1 MRRRARDNA
10 ATDDGVTPH
19 WGKSLAVALCRKHG
33 SESSTALTAPLAE
46 VGGATI
52 ARGNF
57 VPIHVVPIH
66 VDETRNTTGE
76 HALAQLPIALGDAVA
91 HQATAP
97 ARPSIVDG
105 RPVCDAMGGA
115 SRIRSDSNAAEAIAK
130 VHLDE
135 PFLFQLAGE
144 QARHPGT
151 GRLTIRS

>member
-19 WGKSLAVALCRKHG
+19 WGKSLAVALCRQHG

-46 VGGATI
+46 VGRAAI
-52 ARGNF
+52 AQGNF
-57 VPIHVVPIH
+57 VPPY

-130 VHLDE
+130 VHRDE

-151 GRLTIRS
+151 GRLTTRS